1 MKKFPARVAARRD
14 DRKEEIKMMMA
25 ACIVV
30 AVAFCPLFLLWNEW
44 QDAKAADKMQALE
57 DSFFE

>member
-1 MKKFPARVAARRD
+1 
-14 DRKEEIKMMMA
+14 MMIA

-44 QDAKAADKMQALE
+44 QDAKAAEELQDLE
-57 DSFFE
+57 LHFFE